1 MTVVRLAI
9 VAEGPTE
16 RLFVNRILADHLRQR
31 HINAKPTL
39 IGSDSGRQGGGR
51 VNVDRLARTMSGLY
65 WSFDAVTSLVDF
77 YGFERKGSATVEELE
92 AKVRDRVHKNIRRGW
107 DERKVFPYVQRHE
120 FEALLFADVAA
131 FLAIDVGEEGVGRL
145 QGVRSRFD
153 TPEDINDHRDTA
165 PSKRILQ
172 VVPSYDKVA
181 QGALVAAEIGLEK
194 MRSACPRFGVW
205 LGRLEALGSR

>member
-1 MTVVRLAI
+1 MRLSV
-9 VAEGPTE
+9 VAEGQTE
-16 RLFVNRILADHLRQR
+16 LSFVNQILAKHLWQS
-31 HINAKPTL
+31 HIDTTGVL
-39 IGSDSGRQGGGR
+39 IGRGEGRQGGGG

-92 AKVRDRVHKNIRRGW
+92 AKIRDRVHKNIRRDW
-107 DERKVFPYVQRHE
+107 DGRRVLPYVQRHE
-120 FEALLFADVAA
+120 FEALLFTDVAA
-131 FLAIDVGEEGVGRL
+131 FSAIDVDEESVDRL

-165 PSKRILQ
+165 PSTRISQ

-181 QGALVAAEIGLEK
+181 QGALVAAEVGLEK
-194 MRSACPRFGVW
+194 MRTACPRFGAW
-205 LGRLEALGSR
+205 LARLEALGSS